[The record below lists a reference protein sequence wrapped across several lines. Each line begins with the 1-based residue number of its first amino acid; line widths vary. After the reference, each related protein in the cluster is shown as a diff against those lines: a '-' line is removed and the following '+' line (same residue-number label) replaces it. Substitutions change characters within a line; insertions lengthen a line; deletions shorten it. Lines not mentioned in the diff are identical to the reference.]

1 MTANLRLSPRV
12 QRLVSP
18 TISVIDV
25 DSLSDMDGGWTRGH
39 VTGDFDA
46 MRSFVPDDIA
56 WLASG
61 FVSDRPRST
70 SYLDLPPVLI
80 ATMQEIEPGA
90 GYPMHPHRGIDTITV
105 MLSGSYLHE
114 DTLGGCELIGP
125 DAVTV
130 VSSGRGFEHQE
141 TAQPGDKL
149 RSVMF
154 WVRSNTP
161 DAAPRVATRTIP
173 RHERTDR
180 LVGIGLDVSADLEI
194 VTGVLTRGADVVH
207 DLTRRGYLIST
218 AGAIDVNGVRAEAGE
233 RVLIGGPG
241 RIAIRAV
248 DATEIVLLSA

>member
-1 MTANLRLSPRV
+1 MTTNLRLSPRAR
-12 QRLVSP
+12 RLVSP
-18 TISVIDV
+18 TIEVIDV

-46 MRSFVPDDIA
+46 MRGFPPDDIA

-70 SYLDLPPVLI
+70 SYLDLSPVLI

-90 GYPMHPHRGIDTITV
+90 GYPMHPHCGLDTITV

-114 DTLGGCELIGP
+114 DTLGGREIIGP
-125 DAVTV
+125 DAITV

-141 TAQPGDKL
+141 TALPGDKL

-154 WVRSNTP
+154 WVRSNRP
-161 DAAPRVATRTIP
+161 DSAPRVATRTIP

-180 LVGIGLDVSADLEI
+180 LVDIGLDVCADVDI
-194 VTGVLTRGADVVH
+194 VTGALTSGAEVTH
-207 DLTRRGYLIST
+207 ELTGRGYLIST
-218 AGAIDVNGVRAEAGE
+218 RGAIDVNGVRAAAGE

-241 RIAIRAV
+241 HIAIRAI